1 MNPKCASFAAASA
14 ASTPPLTHSARD
26 SGRPS
31 RQLPLLPAIQ
41 RPPLPKRSHCCQQPR
56 GSVPATS
63 DSPDTGVGGV
73 GDGGGGGGRAEGD
86 GGGRSAGCAP
96 PEIAGGTGLGPAKR
110 TNSVRD
116 DGGRLGPG
124 SAR

>member
-1 MNPKCASFAAASA
+1 M
-14 ASTPPLTHSARD
+14 THSARD

-31 RQLPLLPAIQ
+31 HQLPLLPAIR
-41 RPPLPKRSHCCQQPR
+41 RPPLPKRSHCCQQPC

-63 DSPDTGVGGV
+63 DSPDTGAGV
-73 GDGGGGGGRAEGD
+73 GDGDGGGRAEGD
-86 GGGRSAGCAP
+86 GGGRSTGCAP

-110 TNSVRD
+110 RSSVRD